1 MYGVALA
8 MEASKRGLKNVV
20 IEKKD
25 FGWATTYNHLRTL
38 HGGLR
43 YLQNLDLP
51 RFFESVRERHWFLRN
66 FPGLVRPLPCL
77 MPLYGQ
83 GVYRPSVFR
92 AALALNDLLSWR
104 RNQGVAAG
112 QRLPAGTVLNSAS
125 VVEDRKS
132 VV

>member
-51 RFFESVRERHWFLRN
+51 AFLSPCGN
-66 FPGLVRPLPCL
+66 GTGFYGTFPAWCGRC
-77 MPLYGQ
+77 
-83 GVYRPSVFR
+83 
-92 AALALNDLLSWR
+92 
-104 RNQGVAAG
+104 
-112 QRLPAGTVLNSAS
+112 PA
-125 VVEDRKS
+125 
-132 VV
+132 